1 MNRKGSWIW
10 PLPYLYFTFY
20 KKCYQ
25 RYIRWCRILQQHKK
39 SKDVCDNV
47 SLYLYDFA
55 GFLQGRSR
63 IRFIQTDPGP
73 KTDKSN
79 HKRRASLNI

>member
-1 MNRKGSWIW
+1 M
-10 PLPYLYFTFY
+10 YLQSIKFLKFFIFFY
-20 KKCYQ
+20 D
-25 RYIRWCRILQQHKK
+25 L
-39 SKDVCDNV
+39 
-47 SLYLYDFA
+47 A